1 MNSDCKK
8 CRAPMR
14 AVPASSS
21 FLGIAIITGYR
32 CKECGHW
39 NDLKRRKGYVEWKAA
54 QQHKGK

>member
-21 FLGIAIITGYR
+21 FLGIAIITTGYR

-39 NDLKRRKGYVEWKAA
+39 NNLKRRKGYVEWKAA
-54 QQHKGK
+54 